1 LQDKKSLDY
10 LECEM
15 TRNIINITLLEVI
28 VELESFLATYP
39 AQLHQQFSNDSD
51 LREKLINYVLTRVPN
66 HYVVRD
72 TRSELIYSK
81 SFSCSTL
88 EQIEIKELIQQGAYY
103 LLKEQTKLNSSC
115 QKHDAS
121 LTYSSTSYHG
131 IPANQKCTS
140 HSTDEKSMPTCS
152 L

>member
-1 LQDKKSLDY
+1 
-10 LECEM
+10 M
-15 TRNIINITLLEVI
+15 TSKIINVTLLELI
-28 VELESFLATYP
+28 VELESLLPAYP
-39 AQLHQQFSNDSD
+39 AQVHQRFSKDSD
-51 LREKLINYVLTRVPN
+51 LREKLINYVLARVPN
-66 HYVVRD
+66 HYVARD
-72 TRSELIYSK
+72 KRSELTIPLK
-81 SFSCSTL
+81 SFYCSIL
-88 EQIEIKELIQQGAYY
+88 EQLEIEELIQEGVYY
-103 LLKEQTKLNSSC
+103 LLKEQTKLNSPC